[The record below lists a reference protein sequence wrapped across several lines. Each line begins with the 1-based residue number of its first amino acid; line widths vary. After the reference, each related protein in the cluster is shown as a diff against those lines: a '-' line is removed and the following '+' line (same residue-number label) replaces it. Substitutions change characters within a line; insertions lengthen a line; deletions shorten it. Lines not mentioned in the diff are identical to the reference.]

1 MPIVQ
6 PDRPTHP
13 WEQLGTDIFEFKGYK
28 YLIVVDYYSRF
39 PVIRLL
45 HDTTA
50 ETVCTHFK
58 SILAEHGLP
67 STIIADCGPQYISE
81 KFRKRC
87 EISNITLKYS
97 SPHHHQANS
106 IAERTIG
113 TVKSL
118 WKKAL
123 EENSCPYTA
132 LWMYRITPLNSDM
145 PSPYEL
151 LHGRKPRSHLPIP
164 RHSLQSSHPENE
176 VHQDVNK
183 VIQEK
188 QEEFYNRKAGP
199 DKPTFNNMDPV
210 WIRNT
215 LQNIWE
221 PATILN
227 RPNPMREPRTYL
239 VEMRGK
245 VYQRTAEHIRPRSS
259 KININEPVKDTPLMP
274 NLQPP
279 VPVTPNTPPATPVK
293 KMTTKLTTPKPTPR
307 VSSPQ
312 KLPPVRNKDS
322 FQLKSQTTRTGR
334 VTQVPSK
341 FKDS

>member
-1 MPIVQ
+1 M
-6 PDRPTHP
+6 
-13 WEQLGTDIFEFKGYK
+13 GTVRNRHFEFKGYK

-87 EISNITLKYS
+87 EMSNITLKYS

-123 EENSCPYTA
+123 EEKSCPYTA

-293 KMTTKLTTPKPTPR
+293 KMTTKPTTLKPTPR

-341 FKDS
+341 VKDS